1 MPDTRSNP
9 IKLSTI
15 EKALS
20 LVRLAPPKEDYPV
33 ERGFASDIL
42 SEVLARAPQGCVLIT
57 SQNNLNV
64 IAVAS
69 YADIAGVI
77 VTSGFTPGAEVLSRA
92 AEEGIGLYATPIET
106 FEVIGKLSR
115 LGVKGREVQD
125 ENIHS

>member
-1 MPDTRSNP
+1 MSDTQASP

-20 LVRLAPPKEDYPV
+20 LVCLAPPKEDCRV

-57 SQNNLNV
+57 SQSNLNV

-69 YADIAGVI
+69 YAEIAGVI
-77 VTSGFTPGAEVLSRA
+77 VTSGCNPGAEVLSRA
-92 AEEGIGLYATPIET
+92 AEEGIGLYATPVET
-106 FEVIGKLSR
+106 FEVVGKLSR
-115 LGVKGREVQD
+115 LGVKGR
-125 ENIHS
+125 NAG